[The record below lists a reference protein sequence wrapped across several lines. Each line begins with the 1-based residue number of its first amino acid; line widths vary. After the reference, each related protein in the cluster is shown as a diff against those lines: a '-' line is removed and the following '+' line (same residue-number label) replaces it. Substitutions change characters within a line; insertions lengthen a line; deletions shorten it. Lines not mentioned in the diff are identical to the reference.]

1 MTDFSMTELI
11 QDLNDITVINGD
23 LAVELKY
30 AGTYADLPEQEEKD
44 LIAELQHFPW
54 NEVVYQRYFEK
65 QPWLYRIITDQGRAQ
80 FLDVI
85 NFKQNGRYLDIGSG
99 WGQVSIPLARYG
111 HSVALDLTRNRLD
124 ILAEIAR
131 QENVPLTRLQGNFLT
146 FPFKHQLFDL
156 IIFNGSLEW
165 IAAGRERNQ
174 SIKAIQLEA
183 LIKSA
188 NLLKNDGKVYIG
200 IENSLGAKYITG
212 TNDDHTGINHLMY
225 LSEDKANKKYQK
237 FKEGELPA
245 KTWSLAEYEELFYR
259 AGLKVEKVYAC
270 FPDYKLIRTMVQLE
284 DLNHYILNHSH
295 QVLEHDGAD
304 GHILKHSDE
313 LLQLYKTLAMNGIA
327 QYFCPSYG
335 FVLKKRG

>member
-1 MTDFSMTELI
+1 MIRLI
-11 QDLNDITVINGD
+11 RDLNEVTIVTSD
-23 LAVELKY
+23 LAVEKKY

-44 LIAELQHFPW
+44 LISELQNTPW

-80 FLDVI
+80 FLDLI
-85 NFKQNGRYLDIGSG
+85 HFKEDGTYLDIGSG
-99 WGQVSIPLARYG
+99 WGQVSIPLAKYG

-131 QENVPLTRLQGNFLT
+131 QENVSLTRLQGNFLT

-165 IAAGRERNQ
+165 IASGRESHQ
-174 SIKAIQLEA
+174 SIKEVQLDA
-183 LIKSA
+183 LIKSSE
-188 NLLKNDGKVYIG
+188 LLKNDGKVYIG
-200 IENSLGAKYITG
+200 IENSLGAKYLTG
-212 TNDDHTGINHLMY
+212 TNDDHTGVNHLMY
-225 LSEDKANKKYQK
+225 LSEDSAIKKYRK
-237 FKEGELPA
+237 IKESELPV
-245 KTWSLAEYEELFYR
+245 KTWSLTEYEELFNM
-259 AGLKVEKVYAC
+259 AGLEVEKVYAC

-284 DLNHYILNHSH
+284 DVNNYILNYSH
-295 QVLEHDGAD
+295 TVLEHDGAD
-304 GHILKHSDE
+304 GHILKNSDE
-313 LLQLYKTLAMNGIA
+313 LIELYKTLALSGIA